1 MMLVEADLPNSDG
14 ALYPGMYGTMSLTVN
29 VPSSAPL
36 VTDDALIFRDGK
48 VFVPVVRNSVV
59 HLAPVTLGYDNGY
72 AVEATSG
79 ISMDDLIALNLGQSA
94 TEGERVQ
101 PIQQTADAKR
111 TEELIMIEP
120 GLIQNAAA
128 VGAAFAASLVECVE
142 ALTIVLAVSSVS
154 GWRSGLLGAA
164 CGAVLLAATVAL
176 AGGALVRV
184 PLNDLHVLVGV
195 VLLVFGLS
203 WLRKAVLRT
212 AGMKAKRDEAAI
224 YSQQIEE
231 MRSQLYPGFGDGL
244 DFLAMTAAFKAVV
257 IEGVEVV
264 FIVVTV
270 GHMAAALV
278 PAALGA
284 AAAAIVVVAL
294 GFAIHRPL
302 TRVPENALKFG
313 VGVVIVS
320 FGIFW
325 LGEGLGLGVAR
336 RRSGRSSRSSRAYS
350 CSPICARR
358 ATAGK
363 MRRIRHDAPPMPHAE
378 VVRSSSRQL

>member
-1 MMLVEADLPNSDG
+1 
-14 ALYPGMYGTMSLTVN
+14 
-29 VPSSAPL
+29 
-36 VTDDALIFRDGK
+36 
-48 VFVPVVRNSVV
+48 
-59 HLAPVTLGYDNGY
+59 
-72 AVEATSG
+72 
-79 ISMDDLIALNLGQSA
+79 
-94 TEGERVQ
+94 
-101 PIQQTADAKR
+101 
-111 TEELIMIEP
+111 MIEP

-164 CGAVLLAATVAL
+164 SGAVLLAATIAL

-195 VLLVFGLS
+195 VLLMFGLS

-212 AGMKAKRDEAAI
+212 AGMKAQRDEAAI

-231 MRSQLYPGFGDGL
+231 MRLTAHARLGDGL
-244 DFLAMTAAFKAVV
+244 DLLAMTAAFKAVV

-270 GHMAAALV
+270 GHMAKALV

-284 AAAAIVVVAL
+284 AAAAIVVVGL

-302 TRVPENALKFG
+302 SRVPENALKFG

-325 LGEGLGLGVAR
+325 LGEGLGLAWPGGDLAVVAIIAGVFALAHLCAASY
-336 RRSGRSSRSSRAYS
+336 RSQS
-350 CSPICARR
+350 
-358 ATAGK
+358 
-363 MRRIRHDAPPMPHAE
+363 RRIRHEAASMPGTE
-378 VVRSSSRQL
+378 VVSRSSQQL